1 MYVLRGEGTKPHP
14 IGNIHVDCMVN
25 ESTMKVLEVTN
36 VLNHKMVFQVGQ
48 LSKSVSPSRYMLK
61 DTLKAFN
68 DFKNKQKSVWSNFF
82 LTCISMY
89 ILKVCSMILHWD
101 KTQMLKKF
109 PSDEINGIKRDLFFW
124 RAPTHHSFTFD
135 LRFFYELNHKVRFSK
150 TVCRIFHFRLRLVFL
165 KVYIFVVQQNAST
178 LWL

>member
-61 DTLKAFN
+61 DTLEAFN
-68 DFKNKQKSVWSNFF
+68 DFKNKQKSV
-82 LTCISMY
+82 
-89 ILKVCSMILHWD
+89 
-101 KTQMLKKF
+101 
-109 PSDEINGIKRDLFFW
+109 
-124 RAPTHHSFTFD
+124 
-135 LRFFYELNHKVRFSK
+135 
-150 TVCRIFHFRLRLVFL
+150 
-165 KVYIFVVQQNAST
+165 
-178 LWL
+178 

>member
-36 VLNHKMVFQVGQ
+36 VLSHKMVFQVGQ

-68 DFKNKQKSVWSNFF
+68 DFKNKQKSV
-82 LTCISMY
+82 
-89 ILKVCSMILHWD
+89 
-101 KTQMLKKF
+101 
-109 PSDEINGIKRDLFFW
+109 
-124 RAPTHHSFTFD
+124 
-135 LRFFYELNHKVRFSK
+135 
-150 TVCRIFHFRLRLVFL
+150 
-165 KVYIFVVQQNAST
+165 
-178 LWL
+178 